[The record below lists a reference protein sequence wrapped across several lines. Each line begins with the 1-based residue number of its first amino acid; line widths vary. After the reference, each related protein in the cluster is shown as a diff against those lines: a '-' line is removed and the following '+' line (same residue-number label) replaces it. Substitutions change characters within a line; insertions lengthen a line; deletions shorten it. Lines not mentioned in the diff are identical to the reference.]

1 MNAFDYDMMARAL
14 RLAAKGLYTTRPNP
28 TVGCVLT
35 QGERIVGE
43 GFTAP
48 AGGPHAEVAA
58 LAAAGSAARGASAYV
73 TLEPCSHFG
82 RTGPCSSALIEA
94 GVARVVC
101 AMLDPNPMVSGGGAR
116 ALREAGIAVDVGLLE
131 AEARDMNRGYVARM
145 TRGRPWV
152 RSKLAASLDGRTAL
166 EHGES
171 QWITGAA
178 ARRDVHRWRARSGAV
193 MTGIG
198 TLLADDP
205 SLTARPDDPRLAA
218 LQPLRVIVDAE
229 LRTPPTARTLAL
241 PGQVAVFTTRQE
253 TERFTASLAG
263 AAASNDAA
271 WVRIERVPGGERCDL
286 AAVLE
291 RLAALEINDVW
302 VEAGAGLN
310 GALLDAGLVDELV
323 LYYAP
328 QLLGDRARGMFAISP
343 PASLA
348 ERIELGIHDVRR
360 FGADLRILARPVPAA
375 NARRGRG

>member
-1 MNAFDYDMMARAL
+1 MNAFDHDMMARAL
-14 RLAAKGLYTTRPNP
+14 RLAAKGLATTRPNP

-58 LAAAGSAARGASAYV
+58 ITAVDGAARGATAYV
-73 TLEPCSHFG
+73 SLEPCSHFG

-101 AMLDPNPMVSGGGAR
+101 AMLDPNPLVSGGGVR
-116 ALREAGIAVDVGLLE
+116 ALTDAGVRVDVGLLE
-131 AEARDMNRGYVARM
+131 NEARRMNRGYVARM

-171 QWITGAA
+171 QWITGPA

-193 MTGIG
+193 LTGIG

-205 SLTARPDDPRLAA
+205 SLTARPDDPLPAA
-218 LQPLRVIVDAE
+218 LQPLRVIVDAALE
-229 LRTPPTARTLAL
+229 TPVTARTLTL
-241 PGQVAVFTTRQE
+241 PGEVAVFTTREE
-253 TERFTASLAG
+253 TERFTAGLAG

-286 AAVLE
+286 KAVLE

-310 GALLDAGLVDELV
+310 GALLDRGLVDELV

-328 QLLGDRARGMFAISP
+328 QILGDRARGMFSIAP
-343 PASLA
+343 PPSLA
-348 ERIELGIHDVRR
+348 ERIELEIEDVRR
-360 FGADLRILARPVPAA
+360 IGADLRILARPVDVAGTSKA
-375 NARRGRG
+375 